1 MARYTGPRDKV
12 SRRFGVALF
21 GSTKALEKRPF
32 PPGQHG
38 MRAGRKKK
46 SDYGVMLAE
55 KQKLRFQYG
64 VLEGQFRKYYAEA
77 ARRRGITGDILLQLL
92 ELRLDNVVYRLGFSN
107 TRAGARQL
115 VSHGHITVNGKRVN
129 IASYQVKPGDV
140 IAIKESSRQLAIVIE
155 SAALAERDVPDYI
168 DADHNKSTA
177 TFTRTPTLSDVP
189 YAVQMEP
196 NLVIEF
202 YSR

>member
-77 ARRRGITGDILLQLL
+77 A
-92 ELRLDNVVYRLGFSN
+92 
-107 TRAGARQL
+107 AA
-115 VSHGHITVNGKRVN
+115 
-129 IASYQVKPGDV
+129 
-140 IAIKESSRQLAIVIE
+140 
-155 SAALAERDVPDYI
+155 AALPAIFCFSSLSFVWTMLCTASVSATPAPEPVSSFP
-168 DADHNKSTA
+168 TA
-177 TFTRTPTLSDVP
+177 TSP
-189 YAVQMEP
+189 
-196 NLVIEF
+196 
-202 YSR
+202 

>member
-55 KQKLRFQYG
+55 KQ
-64 VLEGQFRKYYAEA
+64 
-77 ARRRGITGDILLQLL
+77 
-92 ELRLDNVVYRLGFSN
+92 
-107 TRAGARQL
+107 
-115 VSHGHITVNGKRVN
+115 
-129 IASYQVKPGDV
+129 
-140 IAIKESSRQLAIVIE
+140 
-155 SAALAERDVPDYI
+155 
-168 DADHNKSTA
+168 
-177 TFTRTPTLSDVP
+177 
-189 YAVQMEP
+189 
-196 NLVIEF
+196 
-202 YSR
+202 